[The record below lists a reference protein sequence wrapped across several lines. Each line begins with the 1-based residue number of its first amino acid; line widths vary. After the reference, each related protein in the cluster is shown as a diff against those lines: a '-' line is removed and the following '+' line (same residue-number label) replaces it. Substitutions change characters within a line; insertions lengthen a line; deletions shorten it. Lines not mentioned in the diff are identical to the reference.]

1 MRGILLAGI
10 LISLVGVSSAQDES
24 AMMKLDREEVVN
36 LGSTLVL
43 RLSLTIPGVPE
54 AEMTRMQYAFRHAPG
69 ATKEFSSDEWNGIW
83 PRGGVLHAEV
93 LIVAQVARE
102 SPKHP
107 PMLMLTVQ
115 QNSGASGENKG
126 SYSFYPVP
134 LEKDRTLEDLIE
146 INVEPGEYP
155 VGERI
160 GIGRLGVDPIYLSVE
175 AEPEK

>member
-1 MRGILLAGI
+1 MRGFLLAGI
-10 LISLVGVSSAQDES
+10 LISLVGVSSAQDEA
-24 AMMKLDREEVVN
+24 AMMKLDREELVN

-54 AEMTRMQYAFRHAPG
+54 AQMTRMQYAFSHALG

-83 PRGGVLHAEV
+83 PRGEVRHAEV
-93 LIVAQVARE
+93 MIVAQVARA

-115 QNSGASGENKG
+115 QNSGESGETKG
-126 SYSFYPVP
+126 SYSFFPIR
-134 LEKDRTLEDLIE
+134 LEKDRPLEDLIE

-160 GIGRLGVDPIYLSVE
+160 AIGRLGVDPIYFSVE
-175 AEPEK
+175 TEPEK